1 MEECTNNAEE
11 EKLAEITSTENENRR
26 KYSSC
31 TLYIA
36 LFSMIFTINVGI
48 GTYFVYYK
56 YKNRNKETRAKKVLI
71 IKWHFIIELIN
82 GSSHRHKHQKSNVLL
97 F

>member
-48 GTYFVYYK
+48 GTYFFIT
-56 YKNRNKETRAKKVLI
+56 NTRIAIKKLVLKKVLI
-71 IKWHFIIELIN
+71 IK
-82 GSSHRHKHQKSNVLL
+82 
-97 F
+97 